1 MSADLFVLIDAHA
14 LIYRAYYAF
23 PTLTTKSGL
32 LINAAYGFTR
42 ILLTVIRDL
51 EPKYIA
57 TAFDL
62 PKPTFRHTEF
72 AGYKAQRKE
81 MPQELQGQIDLVKE
95 VVHALNIPLLAV
107 EGYEADDVI
116 GTMVS
121 KLTEQQV
128 DCQIAVNIVTG
139 DKDSFQL
146 VTDCVHIWMP
156 GNGKKPNM
164 DYGPGDVIKKM
175 GVRPEQIIDFKALA
189 GDPSDNIPGIKG
201 IGQKTA
207 VKLLLEFGSIDN
219 MYQEISQKSDKATQS
234 KTLKGSVLKKI
245 VEGYESA
252 KMSQKLATIDQHVP
266 LTVHMEDCRLA
277 GYDKQQALEVFKK
290 YEFDS
295 LTKYLPADD
304 FELGVQEAFL

>member
-14 LIYRAYYAF
+14 LIYRAYFAF
-23 PTLTTKSGL
+23 PTLTTQSGL

-51 EPKYIA
+51 DPKYIA

-62 PKPTFRHTEF
+62 PKPTFRHTQF

-81 MPQELQGQIDLVKE
+81 MPEELQGQIDLVKE

-116 GTMVS
+116 GTMVK
-121 KLTEQQV
+121 KLTSGKK
-128 DCQIAVNIVTG
+128 DCTVTVNIVTG

-164 DYGPGDVIKKM
+164 DYGPGDVVKKM
-175 GVRPEQIIDFKALA
+175 GVRPDQIIDFKALA

-207 VKLLLEFGSIDN
+207 VKLLSEFNSLDEL
-219 MYQEISQKSDKATQS
+219 YQQIAQKTQKAQDS
-234 KTLKGSVLKKI
+234 KTLRGATLKKI
-245 VEGYESA
+245 AEGYEMA
-252 KMSQKLATIDQHVP
+252 KMSQKLATIDQEVP
-266 LTVHMEDCRLA
+266 LSVEMDDCRLA
-277 GYDKQQALEVFKK
+277 GYDKQKALEVFQK

-295 LTKYLPADD
+295 LLKYLPSDD
-304 FELGVQEAFL
+304 FELEVADALL